1 MTTAISTPVTSKPTR
16 EPSRELTEKELAHV
30 SGGKPSA
37 APPQPYLTVKL
48 ETATISS
55 YSL

>member
-1 MTTAISTPVTSKPTR
+1 MTTAISTPVTSKPNR